1 MSETVQGRRDP
12 EMLLPCPIHCM
23 HVENRGHIRRAT
35 LGLGGRDKSHG
46 GKGSGRDRPSGR
58 MARSPS
64 GLGQEKQRLK
74 AEATGSVGGQ
84 AQGSTWDRHSRMLSW
99 PLGLSQRRGLQPAF
113 RVGKGVGDKT
123 RASSPCSPCHSSA
136 VPAQPSPSWCPAPEE
151 VIANEVAAQQGSVR
165 GHKHRAHPHDE
176 ATLPAGVGFPPF

>member
-1 MSETVQGRRDP
+1 MVPRWQGQRQYLGVCLQQEESMCREGEEAMSETVQGRRDP

-99 PLGLSQRRGLQPAF
+99 HWA
-113 RVGKGVGDKT
+113 
-123 RASSPCSPCHSSA
+123 
-136 VPAQPSPSWCPAPEE
+136 
-151 VIANEVAAQQGSVR
+151 
-165 GHKHRAHPHDE
+165 
-176 ATLPAGVGFPPF
+176 